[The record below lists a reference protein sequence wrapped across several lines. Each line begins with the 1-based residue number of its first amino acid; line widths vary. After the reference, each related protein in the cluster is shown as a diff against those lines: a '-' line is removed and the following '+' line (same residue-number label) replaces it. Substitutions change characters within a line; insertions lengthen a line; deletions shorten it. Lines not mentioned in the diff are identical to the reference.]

1 MKTRVITALV
11 AIAGIFPFFWFSD
24 PVAPNNPLNYLFPLL
39 FSAIAFVSV
48 WELMHCVGVD
58 KDYFI
63 AVPLYAAALAFP
75 MLARVMVN
83 AFDDYVRTALLAALV
98 LGIYLFGVI
107 VFRFGKGSDMGK
119 IALVYMTAF
128 YVIGAY
134 SAIVVLR
141 NTPEVGRFLF
151 LIPFVFAWTTD
162 TFAYIC
168 GRLFGKHKLI
178 PSVSPK
184 KTVEGAIGGAI
195 FCALTAVVYGLI
207 IQKVF
212 GVTPNYLVLLLSGL
226 AIAVVSQIGDLVMSA
241 IKRQFGV
248 KDYGKMLPGH
258 GGLLDRFDSSIAVT
272 VLLCVVCNY
281 FEVFYV

>member
-24 PVAPNNPLNYLFPLL
+24 PVAATNPLNYLFPLL

-48 WELMHCVGVD
+48 WELLHCVGLDRNYAV
-58 KDYFI
+58 
-63 AVPLYAAALAFP
+63 AVPLYVAALAFP

-83 AFDDYVRTALLAALV
+83 DFDAYVRAALLAALV
-98 LGIYLFGVI
+98 LAIYLFGVI
-107 VFRFGKGSDMGK
+107 VFQFGKENTGNV
-119 IALVYMTAF
+119 ALVFMTAV

-151 LIPFVFAWTTD
+151 LIPFVFAWVTD

-178 PSVSPK
+178 PTVSPK
-184 KTVEGAIGGAI
+184 KTVEGAIGGAV
-195 FCALTAVVYGLI
+195 FCAVTAVVYGLI
-207 IQKVF
+207 IQKAF
-212 GVTPNYLVLLLSGL
+212 GVTPNYLVLMLSGL
-226 AIAVVSQIGDLVMSA
+226 AIAVVSQIGDLAMSA

-272 VLLCVVCNY
+272 VLLSVICNY

>member
-1 MKTRVITALV
+1 MKVRIITAVV

-24 PVAPNNPLNYLFPLL
+24 PVAPTNPLNYLFPLL
-39 FSAIAFVSV
+39 ISAIAFVSV

-58 KDYFI
+58 KNYFI
-63 AVPLYAAALAFP
+63 AVPLYIAALAFP
-75 MLARVMVN
+75 MLARVMIHS
-83 AFDDYVRTALLAALV
+83 FDAYIRAALLAALV
-98 LGIYLFGVI
+98 LAVYLFGVI
-107 VFRFGKGSDMGK
+107 VFHFGKENMGN

-134 SAIVVLR
+134 SAMVVLR
-141 NTPEVGRFLF
+141 NTPEIGRFLF
-151 LIPFVFAWTTD
+151 LIPLVFAWTTD
-162 TFAYIC
+162 TFAYFC

-184 KTVEGAIGGAI
+184 KTVEGAIGGAV
-195 FCALTAVVYGLI
+195 FCALAAGLYGLI
-207 IQKVF
+207 IQKAF
-212 GVTPNYLVLLLSGL
+212 GVAPNYPVLLISGL

-272 VLLCVVCNY
+272 ILLCVICNY

>member
-1 MKTRVITALV
+1 MRVRVLTALV

-24 PVAPNNPLNYLFPLL
+24 PVAPSNPLNYLFPLL
-39 FSAIAFVSV
+39 FSLIAFVSV
-48 WELMHCVGVD
+48 FELMHCVGVE
-58 KDYFI
+58 KNYFI
-63 AVPLYAAALAFP
+63 AVPLYLAALAFP
-75 MLARVMVN
+75 MLARVMIGHFDAYIRA
-83 AFDDYVRTALLAALV
+83 AFLAALV
-98 LGIYLFGVI
+98 LAIYLFGVI
-107 VFRFGKGSDMGK
+107 VFHFEKENMGN
-119 IALVYMTAF
+119 IALVYMTAL

-141 NTPEVGRFLF
+141 NTPQVGRFLF

-178 PSVSPK
+178 PAVSPK
-184 KTVEGAIGGAI
+184 KTVEGAIGGAV
-195 FCALTAVVYGLI
+195 FCAITAVIYGLI
-207 IQKVF
+207 IQKAF
-212 GVTPNYLVLLLSGL
+212 GVTPNYPVLLLSGL

-241 IKRQFGV
+241 IKRQFGI